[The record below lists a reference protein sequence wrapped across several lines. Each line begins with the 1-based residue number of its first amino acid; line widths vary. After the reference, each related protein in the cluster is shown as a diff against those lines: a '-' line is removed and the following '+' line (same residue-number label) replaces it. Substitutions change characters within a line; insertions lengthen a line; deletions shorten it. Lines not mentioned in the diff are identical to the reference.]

1 MNSIKSGIDA
11 ASVPFLVSYDMGKVG
26 VSSQKTVHPRTGE
39 ILSFRINIGHDFKK
53 SFKPVE
59 LQKLIH
65 QEFGQVL
72 GLSKVSDDAAQV
84 NALSY
89 LYCVQKSKNVYQ
101 DREFITKK

>member
-1 MNSIKSGIDA
+1 
-11 ASVPFLVSYDMGKVG
+11 MGKVG

-39 ILSFRINIGHDFKK
+39 ILSFRINVGHDFKK
-53 SFKPVE
+53 PLSLVE
-59 LQKLIH
+59 FQKLIH

-89 LYCVQKSKNVYQ
+89 LYSAQKSRQVYQ
-101 DREFITKK
+101 DREIITKK